1 MLSLNPQSFNDR
13 VAYSIKRVEN
23 KMADINAENR
33 AKNISEEDV
42 DEFQCSKFLD
52 SSVRVYF
59 NSLRNISLLTAEEER
74 QLGLKIK
81 YGTDEEKKA
90 AKEELVKRNLR
101 YSIAIAK
108 KYVSRSNSMS
118 LLDLIQEGNIGLMIA
133 AEKYD
138 VDLGYRFT
146 TYATHWITQNIAR
159 TIANKD
165 LSIRFPVYVSDNYK
179 KVSKMQT
186 ERIQSGEKQY
196 TKKELMKILKLT
208 EDGTRLLEAYSSSRK
223 MTSLDKPVLS
233 EGDSKDYTLL
243 GDFVPDDT
251 PSPED
256 VALEED
262 KKECINDALS
272 ILTEREKEVISMRF
286 GLTGDAPKTLEAIGN
301 TFGVT
306 RERIRQIEN
315 SALRKLKNPKRAMYR
330 RLKELYYE

>member
-1 MLSLNPQSFNDR
+1 
-13 VAYSIKRVEN
+13 
-23 KMADINAENR
+23 MADINAENR
-33 AKNISEEDV
+33 AENISEEDV

-108 KYVSRSNSMS
+108 KYVSRSSSMS

-196 TKKELMKILKLT
+196 TKEELMKILKLT

-223 MTSLDKPVLS
+223 MTSLDKPVQS

>member
-1 MLSLNPQSFNDR
+1 MLSWNPQSFNDR
-13 VAYSIKRVEN
+13 VAYISKRVEN

-108 KYVSRSNSMS
+108 KYVSRSSSMS

-196 TKKELMKILKLT
+196 TKEELMKILKLT

>member
-1 MLSLNPQSFNDR
+1 MTDITEKRSEIIND
-13 VAYSIKRVEN
+13 
-23 KMADINAENR
+23 
-33 AKNISEEDV
+33 EEV
-42 DEFQCSKFLD
+42 DEFQCGKFLD

-74 QLGLKIK
+74 ELGLKIK

-90 AKEELVKRNLR
+90 AKEELVRRNLR

-108 KYVSRSNSMS
+108 KYVSRSSSMS
-118 LLDLIQEGNIGLMIA
+118 FLDLIQEGNIGLMIA

-146 TYATHWITQNIAR
+146 TYATHWITQNILR

-165 LSIRFPVYVSDNYK
+165 SSIRFPVYVSDNYK
-179 KVSKMQT
+179 KVSMQI

-196 TKKELMKILKLT
+196 TKEELMKILKLT
-208 EDGTRLLEAYSSSRK
+208 EDASMLLEAYSNSRK
-223 MTSLDKPVLS
+223 ITSLDKPVQS

-251 PSPED
+251 PSPEE

-262 KKECINDALS
+262 KKECINNALS

-286 GLTGDAPKTLEAIGN
+286 GLNGETPKTLEAIGGA
-301 TFGVT
+301 FGVT

-315 SALRKLKNPKRAMYR
+315 SALRKLKNPQRATYR